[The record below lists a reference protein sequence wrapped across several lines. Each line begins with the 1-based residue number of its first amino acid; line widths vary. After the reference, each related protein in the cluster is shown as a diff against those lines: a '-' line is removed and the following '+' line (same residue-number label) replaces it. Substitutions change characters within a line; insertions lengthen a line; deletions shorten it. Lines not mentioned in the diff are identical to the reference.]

1 MFDFFKS
8 FFRPE
13 KPSSTTAKE
22 RLRLV
27 LLSDHI
33 SLSPEIIES
42 LKADLLSVI
51 SRYVEIDSDSADVT
65 FEHRE
70 NEIAMLASVPITG
83 LRDGRPG
90 PPPPRGRAEPAAP
103 AAPDA
108 EAPAAAIEPAP
119 VEASA
124 VGSMALE
131 AAPVEDVEV
140 ETSAPRAESGA
151 EDEPGTAVVEQIASH
166 VSAAVVEAEP
176 EPAAASFGSAE
187 SEPVQ
192 PLAFEQTEAGVF
204 HLPPATGKAARRR
217 RRRKAAR
224 AVMLQTRLG
233 GQSLGS
239 PAQA

>member
-33 SLSPEIIES
+33 SLSPQIIES
-42 LKADLLSVI
+42 MKADLLAVI

-70 NEIAMLASVPITG
+70 NELAMLASVPIKG
-83 LRDGRPG
+83 LRDGHPE
-90 PPPPRGRAEPAAP
+90 PPERGGRGRREPGLAEDAPAAEPAG
-103 AAPDA
+103 
-108 EAPAAAIEPAP
+108 

-124 VGSMALE
+124 RGAL
-131 AAPVEDVEV
+131 AVEV
-140 ETSAPRAESGA
+140 ASAPPERH
-151 EDEPGTAVVEQIASH
+151 EPSEPEAPPEPQTAAT
-166 VSAAVVEAEP
+166 AEAEQQ
-176 EPAAASFGSAE
+176 PAQAASFANAE
-187 SEPVQ
+187 TGTGYAP
-192 PLAFEQTEAGVF
+192 A
-204 HLPPATGKAARRR
+204 ATGKTARRR
-217 RRRKAAR
+217 RRRQAAR
-224 AVMLQTRLG
+224 AALLQRLG
-233 GQSLGS
+233 GQALGS